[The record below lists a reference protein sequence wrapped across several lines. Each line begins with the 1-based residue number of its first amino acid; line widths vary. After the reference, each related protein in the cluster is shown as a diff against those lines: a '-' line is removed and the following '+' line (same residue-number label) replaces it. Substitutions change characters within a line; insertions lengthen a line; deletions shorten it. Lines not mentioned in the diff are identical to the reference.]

1 MTRVLRPLGTGL
13 AMVLL
18 MTAVLGLLYPLAM
31 TGVLQ
36 GLFPS
41 KADGSLVRVDGTVVG
56 TDLAGQVFTS
66 PAYFHSRP
74 SATTP
79 AYDPSG
85 TTFANLGPNNLAL
98 KDAVDANIAAALKLE
113 RPYNRGLSAADL
125 PVDMVTTSGSGVDPD
140 ITPANA
146 RLQANR
152 IAAVRG
158 LSRDEVD
165 LLIDDATAGRT
176 LGFLGQPRVNVLRL
190 NIALDRLAGPPPR
203 GIR

>member
-18 MTAVLGLLYPLAM
+18 MTAVLGVLYPVAM

-36 GLFPS
+36 GLFPDT
-41 KADGSLVRVDGTVVG
+41 ADGSLVRVDGIVVG
-56 TDLAGQVFTS
+56 TDLAGQDFTS
-66 PAYFHSRP
+66 PLYFHSRP

-79 AYDPSG
+79 PYNPSA
-85 TTFANLGPNNLAL
+85 TTFANLGPNTVAL

-113 RPYNRGLSAADL
+113 RPFNPGLTARDL

-152 IAAVRG
+152 IAAIRSIAHGRV
-158 LSRDEVD
+158 VQ
-165 LLIDDATAGRT
+165 LIEANTTGRS

-190 NIALDRLAGPPPR
+190 NLDLDRLAGPPEAR
-203 GIR
+203 

>member
-18 MTAVLGLLYPLAM
+18 MTAVLGVLYPVAM

-36 GLFPS
+36 GLFPDT
-41 KADGSLVRVDGTVVG
+41 ADGSLVRVDGIVVG
-56 TDLAGQVFTS
+56 TDLAGQDFTS
-66 PAYFHSRP
+66 PLYFHSRP
-74 SATTP
+74 SAATP
-79 AYDPSG
+79 PYNPSA
-85 TTFANLGPNNLAL
+85 TTFANLGPNTVAL

-113 RPYNRGLSAADL
+113 RPFNPGLTARDL

-152 IAAVRG
+152 IAAIRSIAHGRV
-158 LSRDEVD
+158 VQ
-165 LLIDDATAGRT
+165 LIEANTTGRS

-190 NIALDRLAGPPPR
+190 NLDLDRLAGPPEAR
-203 GIR
+203 

>member
-18 MTAVLGLLYPLAM
+18 MTAVLGLLYPVAM

-36 GLFPS
+36 GLFPD
-41 KADGSLVRVDGTVVG
+41 KADGSLVKVDGTVVG
-56 TDLAGQVFTS
+56 TDLAGQEFTS
-66 PAYFHSRP
+66 PLYFHSRP

-79 AYDPSG
+79 PYNPSA
-85 TTFANLGPNNLAL
+85 TTFANLGPNTVAL

-113 RPYNRGLSAADL
+113 RPYNPGLTARDL

-152 IAAVRG
+152 IAALRG
-158 LSRDEVD
+158 LDRAEVD
-165 LLIDDATAGRT
+165 LLIDDNIRGRS
-176 LGFLGQPRVNVLRL
+176 LGFLGQPRVNVLQL
-190 NIALDRLAGPPPR
+190 NLDLDRLAGPPEAR
-203 GIR
+203 

>member
-18 MTAVLGLLYPLAM
+18 MTAVLGLLYPVAM

-36 GLFPS
+36 GLFPD
-41 KADGSLVRVDGTVVG
+41 KADGSLVKVDGTVVG
-56 TDLAGQVFTS
+56 TDLAGQEFTS
-66 PAYFHSRP
+66 PLYFHSRP

-79 AYDPSG
+79 PYNPSA
-85 TTFANLGPNNLAL
+85 TTFANLGPNTVAL

-113 RPYNRGLSAADL
+113 RPFNPGLTARDL

-152 IAAVRG
+152 IAALRG
-158 LSRDEVD
+158 LDRAEVD
-165 LLIDDATAGRT
+165 LLIDDNIRGRS

-190 NIALDRLAGPPPR
+190 NLDLDRLAGPPEAR
-203 GIR
+203 